1 MNEATTRR
9 KARYTRREQSRHT
22 ARHRVQ
28 LEIGRL
34 ERKLVLPLERMV
46 ALEPL
51 ELYDLVVD
59 IWRVRCYPVP
69 WAVGREEIWARWAEP
84 GDEERLASV
93 TPAPA
98 AERPMTAAERQRR
111 HRERRA
117 VERETDARCRPW
129 IARLEIL
136 FGCPFDSMFGA
147 DVLHLASGLVSPACS
162 GLTLEEM
169 KRRTDLVEEPLKA
182 AAANTRALKESMAIL
197 EEDRQHCT
205 PFKVLSCPV
214 SIARAFGRRLDVKP
228 AWDIEPW
235 TGKVLSRLRDGT
247 GSIVPVTR
255 PTPPPAAEVPL
266 AANDVDVVRGHLM
279 MSGCADSAGSVRD
292 DLAPREFRAS

>member
-1 MNEATTRR
+1 M
-9 KARYTRREQSRHT
+9 
-22 ARHRVQ
+22 
-28 LEIGRL
+28 L
-34 ERKLVLPLERMV
+34 
-46 ALEPL
+46 
-51 ELYDLVVD
+51 VD

-84 GDEERLASV
+84 GDEERLAASV

-117 VERETDARCRPW
+117 VERETDARYKQW

-136 FGCPFDSMFGA
+136 FRCPLDSMFGA
-147 DVLHLASGLVSPACS
+147 HVLHLASGLVWPACC

-169 KRRTDLVEEPLKA
+169 KRRTDLVDELLKA
-182 AAANTRALKESMAIL
+182 AETDTRALKESMAIL
-197 EEDRQHCT
+197 EEDRQHCRPST
-205 PFKVLSCPV
+205 VLSCPA

-235 TGKVLSRLRDGT
+235 TGKVLSPLRDGGT

-266 AANDVDVVRGHLM
+266 ARERRRRRRRSRQLDDDELLRGFRRVR
-279 MSGCADSAGSVRD
+279 SR
-292 DLAPREFRAS
+292 